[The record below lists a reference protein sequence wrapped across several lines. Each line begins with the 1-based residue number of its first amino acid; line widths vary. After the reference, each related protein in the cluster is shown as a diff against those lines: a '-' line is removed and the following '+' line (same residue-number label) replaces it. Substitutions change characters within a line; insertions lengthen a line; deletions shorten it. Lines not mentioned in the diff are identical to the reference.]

1 MALVMDEDS
10 AEVMAED
17 LVGVMA
23 LDMVEATDTVVTPHG
38 VPDSPGY
45 KDGGGQTRT
54 IRERI
59 HIHLHLLETLRG
71 VTLRNR

>member
-1 MALVMDEDS
+1 MVMDEDS

-45 KDGGGQTRT
+45 KDGGGQART
-54 IRERI
+54 IRERTPI
-59 HIHLHLLETLRG
+59 EAYCG
-71 VTLRNR
+71 DS

>member
-1 MALVMDEDS
+1 MALVMAEDS

-23 LDMVEATDTVVTPHG
+23 PDMVEATDITVTPHG
-38 VPDSPGY
+38 VPDSLGY

-59 HIHLHLLETLRG
+59 HIHPHLQETLRG